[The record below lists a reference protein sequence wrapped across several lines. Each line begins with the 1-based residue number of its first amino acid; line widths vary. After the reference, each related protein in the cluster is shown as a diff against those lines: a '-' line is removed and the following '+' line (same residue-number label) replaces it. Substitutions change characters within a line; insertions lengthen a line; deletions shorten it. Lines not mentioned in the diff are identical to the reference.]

1 MKRIVVFIPGIMGSK
16 LKEPAAAGGRPLWY
30 EHIRRAVSQLV
41 HDPSLLRWN
50 PGNRLD
56 AYEVLR
62 QVTIPFNRFF
72 KVGIC
77 QLLSKELADMALIE
91 QLFTYQEYAYDWR
104 QDITETARQLGAWF
118 DQHGFTRKSNGKQQ
132 KEDSPRIALVCHS
145 MGGLVAAIAM
155 RRQFINPENVYRYV
169 TIGSPFAGAPAA
181 FRGLYD
187 LGYLPGMEWMER
199 AINWRWNRI
208 TSRRILLE
216 SLQSFASSYQL
227 LPPGAE
233 DFVEL
238 AGGGTINPLNRPII
252 PADKRKA
259 AKEAHANLNGLEAF
273 LKKFPQL
280 EYLFIFGDHQNNTD
294 YRFRA
299 RENAVSEV
307 YEGVICRNKTNGD
320 GTVPVESA
328 TLKNRR
334 AHFRHPVAGAAHM
347 SMCNDPRIIQAVKGF
362 LAKP

>member
-1 MKRIVVFIPGIMGSK
+1 MDRVLIFIPGIMGSK
-16 LKEPAAAGGRPLWY
+16 LREPAAAGGRPLWH
-30 EHIRRAVSQLV
+30 EHVRQAVSQLV
-41 HDPSLLRWN
+41 RDPSLLKWQ
-50 PGNRLD
+50 PGSGLEP
-56 AYEVLR
+56 YEVLR
-62 QVTIPFNRFF
+62 EVTVPFKKFF

-77 QLLSKELADMALIE
+77 QRLSKELTDMALIE
-91 QLFTYQEYAYDWR
+91 QLFTYREYAYDWR
-104 QDITETARQLGAWF
+104 QDITETARQLGEWF
-118 DQHGFTRKSNGKQQ
+118 DQLGFTRNYKGEQQ

-155 RRQFINPENVYRYV
+155 KRGYINPENVYRYV
-169 TIGSPFAGAPAA
+169 TIGSPLAGAPAA

-227 LPPGAE
+227 LPPQAE

-238 AGGGTINPLNRPII
+238 AGGGTINPLARPVI
-252 PADKRKA
+252 PLDKRQA
-259 AKEAHANLNGLEAF
+259 AQAAHHLLAGLETF
-273 LKKFPQL
+273 LQKFPGL
-280 EYLFIFGDHQNNTD
+280 EYLFIYGDHQSNTD

-299 RENAVSEV
+299 RENAVDEV
-307 YEGVICRNKTNGD
+307 YEGVTCRNKTDGD
-320 GTVPVESA
+320 GTVPVDSA
-328 TLKNRR
+328 ALKKRR

-347 SMCNDPRIIQAVKGF
+347 SMCNDTRIIQAVKSF